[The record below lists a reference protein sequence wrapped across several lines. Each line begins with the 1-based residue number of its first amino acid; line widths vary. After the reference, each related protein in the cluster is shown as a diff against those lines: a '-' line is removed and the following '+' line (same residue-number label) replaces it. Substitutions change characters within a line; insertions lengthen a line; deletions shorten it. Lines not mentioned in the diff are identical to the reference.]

1 MTGDGPEKL
10 VGQSLA
16 LIFAPEELL
25 ACASS
30 PSKEAGRLDV
40 TETIVR
46 PCNLVVHHVQWF

>member
-1 MTGDGPEKL
+1 MTGDGPEEL

-30 PSKEAGRLDV
+30 PSKEAGWLDV
-40 TETIVR
+40 TGTIVR
-46 PCNLVVHHVQWF
+46 PCNLVVHHVQ